1 MLKSVKSLI
10 ANTTPFTVFAIS
22 FSIFVISS
30 LCLISGISGISSPA
44 FATGSSDTAVD
55 LNVNTVLNLSAPD
68 TTTLTCDTTNALCT
82 SNVDLN
88 VSTNNRTGYTLQM
101 NTTSGYSNAL
111 TNTAFN
117 PHPTISSIDNAYP
130 VSSPSSFPANHWGY
144 TGGTDKSSVTGGYDC
159 TNNGNYCPILAYSSD
174 INSYAPN
181 HVIKETNTPGAN
193 TTTLTFAAKT
203 DQVQTAGTY
212 STSLTF
218 TAIANYIPNT
228 TLTDGMIMQQV
239 DSAICNN
246 TPLYS
251 VSHKIYTLIDARD
264 NTKYTVAKLADG
276 KCWMTQN
283 LELGEYGTPMTLTNQ
298 LSDVGPDGYTLN
310 FSYAN
315 NSIYKGNENKYGNYY
330 NWPQATAGSGTST
343 AGEDASY
350 SICPKNWRL
359 PSAGANIGSNEFYYF
374 LKDYIVGT
382 WDGASDNPYWYNTD
396 YLQLV
401 EPPISLISAGYMENS
416 KIVNPESAGGRW
428 WASTNYNSS
437 GAYRLAVNHNNVY
450 PRGRYTSQTY
460 LSQSIRCLVN
470 Q

>member
-1 MLKSVKSLI
+1 MLKSVKS
-10 ANTTPFTVFAIS
+10 FSYAIS
-22 FSIFVISS
+22 LSTITLLGIILASS
-30 LCLISGISGISSPA
+30 NV

-298 LSDVGPDGYTLN
+298 LSNVGPDGYTLN
-310 FSYAN
+310 FAFAN
-315 NSIYKGNENKYGNYY
+315 NSIYKGNSNHYGNYY
-330 NWPQATAGSGTST
+330 NFSQATAGSATTST
-343 AGEDASY
+343 EGDALY

-359 PSAGANIGSNEFYYF
+359 PSAGNSDATSSEFYIM
-374 LKDYIVGT
+374 LNNYITTGSWIEDIEGHSGHWEGVT
-382 WDGASDNPYWYNTD
+382 ISQFTNA
-396 YLQLV
+396 
-401 EPPISLISAGYMENS
+401 PISIVFSGLVNSETVAGQGTVVRLWSSTPQVSTRAAFDLYAN
-416 KIVNPESAGGRW
+416 AGGGI
-428 WASTNYNSS
+428 AVIPKN
-437 GAYRLAVNHNNVY
+437 AYYRTGYLAV
-450 PRGRYTSQTY
+450 
-460 LSQSIRCLVN
+460 RCLVN